1 MIGDSHV
8 GPRTMNVIPKM
19 LKPTALLGILFVLI
33 LLVQGAFFSSA
44 SMTYSMGGDV
54 PDKAESSYGIG
65 SPITATTVNGT
76 TNSDIKW
83 LALVGNLAAC
93 YLLAATLSK
102 GFAGATRFR
111 RPAIAYGIVALVMIL
126 VSFCVSIGISRS
138 YWGYFFTRP
147 PVLSEV
153 NDVASVVAVFPVK
166 TESGDEGTRRI
177 VAQADYSLADR
188 LAYGRKDR
196 YYCLDER
203 LLLALDKRSLLPSNH
218 VTYAQN
224 LPALY
229 DMIQRTGILAE
240 PTEGYN
246 HSDSLR
252 GVVIDAVDTSGKR
265 LVLLGLTGMQLSNDH
280 YPYYE
285 MAFSGTIGSPDPC
298 YVRGQRFFYDVA
310 GIEGAEWY
318 QIWPFFALTGI
329 VIGFFVVTVVML
341 IRRAIRRTRE
351 AQPDI
356 GQVSPEAAPSASPD
370 EPSM

>member
-1 MIGDSHV
+1 MIV

-19 LKPTALLGILFVLI
+19 LKPTALMGILFVLI

-153 NDVASVVAVFPVK
+153 NDVASVVAVV
-166 TESGDEGTRRI
+166 GAANTRTNRETGNI
-177 VAQADYSLADR
+177 TTSSRR
-188 LAYGRKDR
+188 LSDIPF
-196 YYCLDER
+196 
-203 LLLALDKRSLLPSNH
+203 RSLPQRASNH
-218 VTYAQN
+218 QWT
-224 LPALY
+224 
-229 DMIQRTGILAE
+229 
-240 PTEGYN
+240 
-246 HSDSLR
+246 SL
-252 GVVIDAVDTSGKR
+252 
-265 LVLLGLTGMQLSNDH
+265 Q
-280 YPYYE
+280 
-285 MAFSGTIGSPDPC
+285 
-298 YVRGQRFFYDVA
+298 
-310 GIEGAEWY
+310 
-318 QIWPFFALTGI
+318 
-329 VIGFFVVTVVML
+329 
-341 IRRAIRRTRE
+341 
-351 AQPDI
+351 
-356 GQVSPEAAPSASPD
+356 
-370 EPSM
+370 